1 MNIIRLK
8 IDRFLQLLGVAMKTR
23 IMFLVILFGFVPN
36 AVYPMGLSPARAVA
50 MGGAYTGLAKGVY
63 APLYNPANIGLSGY
77 QEIGIELVG
86 VGAELSNN
94 SFTLDDYND
103 YTDVILTEEDKS
115 TILGKIPAKGLK
127 VTSDIEVSLMSLSM
141 GPFVLSLNGNA
152 AAEVNLGKDAL
163 ELFMEENAL
172 VDTFS
177 LDGRYNQAIAYASAG
192 LSYGTSIYKSG
203 TRQLAVG
210 ATFKYIRGLGYGKV
224 TELSG
229 SGRVDTLMPGY
240 EGEGTMIAQT
250 ATGGSGYAVDI
261 GTALKLSDS
270 YTAGVAFINILSSIT
285 WDKDT
290 EEHRSYFQFNTIE
303 TLDDIDIEGSD
314 EDPIEIPSFKSN
326 LPTVMKVGLAN
337 ISGKLLWAVDWE
349 QGFKQAAGVSSKPR
363 LSAGAEYR
371 LIGFLPL
378 RAGYSIGGGKGSVIS
393 GGLGFDLSLFYLDL
407 AVSNHGGFN
416 FGEKSKG
423 IHLAVSTGLRF

>member
-1 MNIIRLK
+1 
-8 IDRFLQLLGVAMKTR
+8 MKTR
-23 IMFLVILFGFVPN
+23 IMFLAILVGLVPN

-77 QEIGIELVG
+77 RQIGIELAG
-86 VGAELSNN
+86 ICAELSNN

-127 VTSDIEVSLMSLSM
+127 ITTDIETSVMSLSI
-141 GPFVLSLNGNA
+141 GPVVLSFNGNA

-163 ELFMEENAL
+163 ELFMKGKN
-172 VDTFS
+172 DFDDSFS
-177 LDGRYNQAIAYASAG
+177 FDGKYNEAIAYASAG
-192 LSYGTSIYKSG
+192 LSYGTSIYKSS
-203 TRQLAVG
+203 TRQLALG
-210 ATFKYIRGLGYGKV
+210 TTFKYIRGFGYGKL
-224 TELSG
+224 TEFSG
-229 SGRVDTLMPGY
+229 RRVDTLTSGY

-261 GTALKLSDS
+261 GAALKLSDS

-285 WDKDT
+285 WNKDT

-314 EDPIEIPSFKSN
+314 EDPIQIPSFKSN

-337 ISGKLLWAVDWE
+337 TSGKLLWAVDWE
-349 QGFKQAAGVSSKPR
+349 QGFKQAAGASSKPR

-393 GGLGFDLSLFYLDL
+393 AGLGFDLSLFYLDL
-407 AVSNHGGFN
+407 AVSNHSGFN

-423 IHLAVSTGLRF
+423 IHVAVSTGLRYAIK

>member
-1 MNIIRLK
+1 
-8 IDRFLQLLGVAMKTR
+8 MKTR
-23 IMFLVILFGFVPN
+23 IMFLAILLGLVPT
-36 AVYPMGLSPARAVA
+36 AVYPIGLSPARAVA

-77 QEIGIELVG
+77 RQNGIELAG
-86 VGAELSNN
+86 IGAELSNN
-94 SFTLDDYND
+94 SFSLDDYND

-127 VTSDIEVSLMSLSM
+127 VTTDIEVSVMSLSV
-141 GPFVLSLNGNA
+141 GPVVLSLNGNA
-152 AAEVNLGKDAL
+152 AAELNLGKDAL
-163 ELFMEENAL
+163 KLFMKGK
-172 VDTFS
+172 DDFDDSFS
-177 LDGRYNQAIAYASAG
+177 FDGKYNEAIAYASAG

-210 ATFKYIRGLGYGKV
+210 ATFKYIRGFGYGKL
-224 TELSG
+224 TEFN
-229 SGRVDTLMPGY
+229 GRVDTLLIGY

-261 GTALKLSDS
+261 GAAFKLSDS
-270 YTAGVAFINILSSIT
+270 YTAGVAFRNILSSIT

-290 EEHRSYFQFNTIE
+290 EEHRNYFQFNTIE
-303 TLDDIDIEGSD
+303 TLDDIDDCFDESD
-314 EDPIEIPSFKSN
+314 EHSIEIPSFKSN
-326 LPTVMKVGLAN
+326 LPTVMKVGVAN
-337 ISGKLLWAVDWE
+337 TSGKLLWAVDWE
-349 QGFKQAAGVSSKPR
+349 QGFKQAAGASPKPR

-378 RAGYSIGGGKGSVIS
+378 RAGYSVGGGKGSVIS
-393 GGLGFDLSLFYLDL
+393 GGLGFDLSFFYLDL